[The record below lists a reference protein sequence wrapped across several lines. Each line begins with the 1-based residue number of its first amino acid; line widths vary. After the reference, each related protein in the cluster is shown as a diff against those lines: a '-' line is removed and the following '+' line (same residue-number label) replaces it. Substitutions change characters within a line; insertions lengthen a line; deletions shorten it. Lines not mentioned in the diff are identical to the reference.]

1 MTTHGWITL
10 FACAGNLALALLV
23 LLRGTRSRL
32 ALPLVLFSVV
42 LFFWDFAALA
52 YEISGNLWWHWLD
65 LSTSPLSAPLALH
78 FVLIF
83 VGRRRQLGAV
93 LAAAYTAFGLISAS
107 SALAFFFPWAQR
119 FNESK
124 VWALAHLVGLVPVV
138 ILGVG
143 LLLVHLRQTP
153 DHDEKARSEL
163 LLAAFAVLAILGAAE
178 LLRSFGLPFPP
189 LASLGVLVC
198 NVLMAIVALRFRLLE
213 RPFTSALAWNMVAL
227 ATLGVASYVAMF
239 QFRGTPPA
247 IILLGTSLATFA
259 VLTALMQVRAFLAV
273 RRERFKRLAMMGRF
287 STQMAHD
294 LKNPLAALKG
304 AAQFLNEELR
314 QGRPISDP
322 DFVNLML
329 EQIDR
334 VNQVVDDYQRLS
346 RAEPLLAPTQIN
358 DVVRGVLALQP
369 YASNGKIA
377 VAVELQDALPA
388 CRADRQLLATALENL
403 VRNGFEAMPGG
414 GKLTVRTGRDRPDN
428 RLVISVEDTGAG
440 MDART
445 LEHAFDEFY
454 TTKPGGTGLGL
465 AFARRVAEAHGGDLL
480 LTSRE
485 GIGTVVRLEIPI
497 GSNPP

>member
-1 MTTHGWITL
+1 M
-10 FACAGNLALALLV
+10 
-23 LLRGTRSRL
+23 
-32 ALPLVLFSVV
+32 ALPLVLFSLV
-42 LFFWDFAALA
+42 LFFWNFAALA
-52 YEISGNLWWHWLD
+52 YEVSGNLWWHWLD
-65 LSTSPLSAPLALH
+65 LSTSPLSTPLALH
-78 FVLIF
+78 FVLVF
-83 VGRRRQLGAV
+83 VGRRRQLRTV
-93 LAAAYTAFGLISAS
+93 LVTSYAAFGLISGI

-119 FNESK
+119 FTESQL
-124 VWALAHLVGLVPVV
+124 WAVAHLAGLVPVV

-153 DHDEKARSEL
+153 DHDEKARTEL
-163 LLAAFAVLAILGAAE
+163 LLAAFAVLAILGSAE
-178 LLRSFGLPFPP
+178 LLRSFGFPFPP
-189 LASLGVLVC
+189 LASLGVLAC

-213 RPFTSALAWNMVAL
+213 RPLTSALAWNVVAL
-227 ATLGVASYVAMF
+227 ATLGIASYVAMF
-239 QFRGTPPA
+239 QFRGTPAA
-247 IILLGTSLATFA
+247 IIVLGAALATFA
-259 VLTALMQVRAFLAV
+259 VLTALMQVRAFVAV
-273 RRERFKRLAMMGRF
+273 RRERFKRLATMGRF

-304 AAQFLNEELR
+304 AAQFLKEELR
-314 QGRPISDP
+314 QGRPIFDP
-322 DFVNLML
+322 DFVNLIL
-329 EQIDR
+329 DQIDR

-346 RAEPLLAPTQIN
+346 RAEPLLAQIQIN

-369 YASNGKIA
+369 FASNGKIA

-388 CRADRQLLATALENL
+388 CHADRQLLAAALENL

-414 GKLTVRTGRDRPDN
+414 GRLTVRTARDRPDG

-485 GIGTVVRLEIPI
+485 GIGTVARLVIPI
-497 GSNPP
+497 GATAA